1 MCWTGNSQAIYIRV
15 GAYRIQGARPRMNQ
29 KEFDAM
35 YKALMGDRSNTPK
48 MKYKDP
54 DRWMDAR

>member
-1 MCWTGNSQAIYIRV
+1 
-15 GAYRIQGARPRMNQ
+15 MNQ